1 MVPIWW
7 RIKRALCISPLGVSP
22 GVQAPVAIGCSV
34 GGDGYV
40 GGVDVGEVKSGDG
53 VAGDGMVGDGVVGD
67 GVVGDGVVGDGR
79 AGEVAGGTART
90 LEPRDAAPQLEVR
103 DPAGVGLRAAIA
115 RVPAQAQK
123 TVNDVVRL
131 LAAVVRRLRL
141 PLLLVAAA
149 PLLPAV
155 VLIVASAVRGGS
167 DVPLAY
173 VVAVL
178 LLIPSAWLE
187 LRRRQLLAALQPPE
201 QAGAEIYAIVGA
213 PEFWMQLRSNLG
225 ELTDLGRGLGLRSL
239 GRRLWQGIKLTNAV
253 RERVGENSR
262 LAPFLPGRLR
272 GLLMLTVACG
282 VAGALLTVLA
292 VLKVLTAAVGIG

>member
-22 GVQAPVAIGCSV
+22 GVREPVATGCSV

-53 VAGDGMVGDGVVGD
+53 VAGDGVL
-67 GVVGDGVVGDGR
+67 GDGR
-79 AGEVAGGTART
+79 AGGEAAGETART

-103 DPAGVGLRAAIA
+103 DPAGVRLRAAIA

-131 LAAVVRRLRL
+131 LATVVRRLRL
-141 PLLLVAAA
+141 PLLLIAMA

-155 VLIVASAVRGGS
+155 VLVVASAVRGGS

-213 PEFWMQLRSNLG
+213 PEFWVQLRSNLG

-272 GLLMLTVACG
+272 GLLMLSVACG